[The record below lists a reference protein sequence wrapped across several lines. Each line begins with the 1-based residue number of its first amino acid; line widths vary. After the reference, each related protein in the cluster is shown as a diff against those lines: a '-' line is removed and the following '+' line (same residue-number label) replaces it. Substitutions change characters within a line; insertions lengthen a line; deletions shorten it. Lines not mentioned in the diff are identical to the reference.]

1 MSTTRAPSLIQS
13 RAEDEEPT
21 NQIAKDERF
30 SLELGSSPVINV
42 RASLAQCSKL
52 PQKERIH
59 FIGN

>member
-30 SLELGSSPVINV
+30 SLELGSSPAINV
-42 RASLAQCSKL
+42 RALLAQWSKL
-52 PQKERIH
+52 PHKKRTDS
-59 FIGN
+59 IGN